1 MSSTITIS
9 WETLDDV
16 SDRDIFNGVILDQ
29 RDDEIYL
36 DDPRGWLELEAKKYC
51 LPQVQEIQGV
61 FIPRFYGFFKGT
73 SRFGHKTDCLVLEYA
88 GKALPWPSKLEQKL
102 QDKVISSA
110 FELHAKGFK
119 LGSMPHHVCQHPDGR
134 ILFISLAKFTTRHKC
149 KGIQYQLRT
158 LLVGLRLWAPS
169 GFSCYD
175 RQVDFSY
182 AYPVPKVREL
192 AQNEAPSD
200 ISRVEAVR
208 KASEAISSHLEYYH
222 PETYQKYEIYLDKIM
237 SHITNSCQMSPTATL
252 TINWEIVEPRTEHD
266 VLPNNDLGCPSL
278 HSNVDSVFDPVERMY
293 SDGIECDVYRGTFRS
308 GGNEY
313 DAVIKIHYDGAS
325 VEGEFEAKHFCLPQ
339 IQDVQDLLIPRLY
352 GFFQGGTYKY
362 GMRTSCQV
370 LEYVSKRIPW
380 PIEDHKL
387 QDRAFQTLCELHK
400 RGIRHGILY
409 DHTFQHPADGRIVF
423 TNLSL
428 ATDKHECPSAK
439 HPAPR
444 GKKIWI
450 PTEFTCYDR
459 QVNSDYAYP
468 KPKLDELVENEAP
481 KNMPRLE
488 AKRWACEAISEYLEC
503 HRPKAYKEYEEQLT
517 NMLLQIEDEED
528 APIIRENFRKLR
540 KTKKAAARSSTPIQ
554 RDRSLTPTP
563 RNVVRN

>member
-1 MSSTITIS
+1 MFTGHMYVTRPFC
-9 WETLDDV
+9 T
-16 SDRDIFNGVILDQ
+16 
-29 RDDEIYL
+29 
-36 DDPRGWLELEAKKYC
+36 
-51 LPQVQEIQGV
+51 
-61 FIPRFYGFFKGT
+61 T
-73 SRFGHKTDCLVLEYA
+73 SRHVFHDFDFYSSYSH
-88 GKALPWPSKLEQKL
+88 PSL
-102 QDKVISSA
+102 S
-110 FELHAKGFK
+110 
-119 LGSMPHHVCQHPDGR
+119 
-134 ILFISLAKFTTRHKC
+134 
-149 KGIQYQLRT
+149 
-158 LLVGLRLWAPS
+158 
-169 GFSCYD
+169 
-175 RQVDFSY
+175 
-182 AYPVPKVREL
+182 
-192 AQNEAPSD
+192 
-200 ISRVEAVR
+200 
-208 KASEAISSHLEYYH
+208 
-222 PETYQKYEIYLDKIM
+222 
-237 SHITNSCQMSPTATL
+237 TNSCQMSPTATL

-444 GKKIWI
+444 GKKYAVSRERYLCQELTDFLVINRIWI
-450 PTEFTCYDR
+450 PSTLHFALPPPLHPN
-459 QVNSDYAYP
+459 NS
-468 KPKLDELVENEAP
+468 
-481 KNMPRLE
+481 
-488 AKRWACEAISEYLEC
+488 
-503 HRPKAYKEYEEQLT
+503 
-517 NMLLQIEDEED
+517 
-528 APIIRENFRKLR
+528 F
-540 KTKKAAARSSTPIQ
+540 
-554 RDRSLTPTP
+554 
-563 RNVVRN
+563 

>member
-29 RDDEIYL
+29 RLGSVTDYFFEPDQVLFSDDEVCNVYKGILRFSEKEYNVDVKIYL

-119 LGSMPHHVCQHPDGR
+119 LGSMPHHVCQHPDG
-134 ILFISLAKFTTRHKC
+134 LSFQDKPMCTE
-149 KGIQYQLRT
+149 LRT

-237 SHITNSCQMSPTATL
+237 SKMTSIAIKRS
-252 TINWEIVEPRTEHD
+252 IKEHRLAD
-266 VLPNNDLGCPSL
+266 
-278 HSNVDSVFDPVERMY
+278 
-293 SDGIECDVYRGTFRS
+293 
-308 GGNEY
+308 
-313 DAVIKIHYDGAS
+313 
-325 VEGEFEAKHFCLPQ
+325 EAKDSGLATPRA
-339 IQDVQDLLIPRLY
+339 LIPT
-352 GFFQGGTYKY
+352 Q
-362 GMRTSCQV
+362 S
-370 LEYVSKRIPW
+370 
-380 PIEDHKL
+380 
-387 QDRAFQTLCELHK
+387 
-400 RGIRHGILY
+400 
-409 DHTFQHPADGRIVF
+409 
-423 TNLSL
+423 
-428 ATDKHECPSAK
+428 
-439 HPAPR
+439 
-444 GKKIWI
+444 
-450 PTEFTCYDR
+450 
-459 QVNSDYAYP
+459 
-468 KPKLDELVENEAP
+468 
-481 KNMPRLE
+481 
-488 AKRWACEAISEYLEC
+488 
-503 HRPKAYKEYEEQLT
+503 
-517 NMLLQIEDEED
+517 
-528 APIIRENFRKLR
+528 
-540 KTKKAAARSSTPIQ
+540 
-554 RDRSLTPTP
+554 
-563 RNVVRN
+563 